1 MLAPHVFYFLMHILP
16 AEMQAPPIEV
26 DHPFMISTALDV
38 DFGYS
43 SDFISGA
50 SVWDTTA
57 VSGGGRYPASTT
69 LAKMRELGDLTR
81 AGAPL
86 SARQTA
92 LATCWHQHYDAT
104 RIEFI
109 SHFLLGDAISK
120 SPKLNKSAAIEK
132 LVELNAPFIPFVILN
147 EHLKRGL
154 TKFKGKSTF
163 PAVSWEEDYAA
174 FCKNTPF
181 GDDTATRKR
190 KDEKLALAI
199 DYWQLATESH
209 NKDVPA
215 NEVLKLTDK
224 EIEKLS
230 GSQFSLSVRGTPT
243 FHQPA
248 LPRDSELRSKLLM
261 VSNELNAKREKI
273 RQAEDFER
281 KAAELRGSI
290 SGGSR
295 VPPNKRK
302 AEEDEQ
308 SASSRSEREDKGT
321 HALDLFLTATKR
333 KVELAEYIDF
343 ASMSESRIKE
353 IKMLNCTTS
362 KSSKLAVGIVLRH
375 SLSESDVAI
384 LTDDFSQIAD
394 GFLYHYLK
402 VVSESNLENPLATIM
417 DRLSWWQWM
426 CRVFGKNFAAQV
438 KFIKNFMVE
447 HHDQPF
453 WTPLVKLETNL
464 VILCKE
470 QAPLLISTKTAK
482 KESSGKPTP
491 TTKAGKKQ
499 GNQKA
504 RAVLTAAQLKKIEDW
519 KLRFPNTCMSRMVRG
534 RNCFKENNGGV
545 CRFSHSCA
553 WCGSASCKADCSQ
566 AEVL

>member
-1 MLAPHVFYFLMHILP
+1 MHILP

-181 GDDTATRKR
+181 GDDTAARKR

-321 HALDLFLTATKR
+321 HALNLFLTATKR

-402 VVSESNLENPLATIM
+402 VVSESNLEDPLATIM